1 MEYNSLSD
9 KELIVLAKQND
20 SKAIDALVG
29 RYKYIPVA
37 LARSNFLLDGDQDD
51 LIQEGT
57 IAIYTAISSYNEDK
71 STFKTYLYAC
81 VKNRINSVIKKS
93 NAKKNLPLNMS
104 VSLSEYFDIDIDKNK
119 FIQDKKFQPEEQFIN
134 KETEAEIIV
143 KIKNELSITEFNI
156 FQMFMNGFTYAEMG
170 ERLNK
175 PIKSIDNAV
184 QRMKKKIA
192 KIFNI

>member
-20 SKAIDALVG
+20 SKAIDALVR

-119 FIQDKKFQPEEQFIN
+119 FIQDKKFQPEEQLIN
-134 KETEAEIIV
+134 KETEAEIII
-143 KIKNELSITEFNI
+143 KIKI
-156 FQMFMNGFTYAEMG
+156 FTLFKLRIISSFLA
-170 ERLNK
+170 
-175 PIKSIDNAV
+175 KSYYWSCKFRPPTSHN
-184 QRMKKKIA
+184 
-192 KIFNI
+192 